1 MLAERFEI
9 LKELFRGC
17 CCLDWTIIFGGYSK
31 SAVAFDILLRR
42 SSIEKFRSFRT

>member
-1 MLAERFEI
+1 VLADRLDI

-17 CCLDWTIIFGGYSK
+17 CFLDWTIILDGYSK

>member
-1 MLAERFEI
+1 VLADMFEI
-9 LKELFRGC
+9 LKELFRDC
-17 CCLDWTIIFGGYSK
+17 CFLDCTIIFGGYSK